1 MNVVD
6 AKSAVQ
12 GMVDTLLRESR
23 GKRQRLAKIP
33 GWRSLPFFCRK
44 CLGEQPKAAKHIDNV
59 SQ

>member
-12 GMVDTLLRESR
+12 GMVDTLFRESR
-23 GKRQRLAKIP
+23 GKGRDWQKFPDGEAC
-33 GWRSLPFFCRK
+33 PFFCRK
-44 CLGEQPKAAKHIDNV
+44 CLREQPKAAKHIDNV